1 MTDVGGGAW
10 RVERGPRPESSI
22 RPPPYPLSLL
32 REGQIFLNILQVSST
47 KTEKTEPPGSHP
59 GCWVE
64 WKRMAGFTDIV
75 TRALIASALLC
86 AAANASEMSRQE
98 REAYLR
104 SAKIVSMKDVGEG
117 ATHPIKVKMD
127 DGITKMKAIFKS
139 VDLRTKWASRF
150 GSETAKGYIDSY
162 KNEIAAYELDKL
174 LGLGMLPVTVERKI
188 KGKRG
193 SLREWVE
200 HVIPHYGHEEA
211 PPDVARMHDQMHV
224 VWLFDY
230 LIYNV
235 DRRTHNLMLGPGWAP
250 VLIDHSMGFMGHRKP
265 FRPMYRFPREVI
277 DRLRAL
283 DERTVRKALRRYLKR
298 HQIKSLMRRR
308 ETVLDSVDRQLAGR
322 DTSEVFFSLA
332 AVTQ

>member
-1 MTDVGGGAW
+1 MTG
-10 RVERGPRPESSI
+10 SI
-22 RPPPYPLSLL
+22 S
-32 REGQIFLNILQVSST
+32 IFARAILT
-47 KTEKTEPPGSHP
+47 
-59 GCWVE
+59 
-64 WKRMAGFTDIV
+64 A
-75 TRALIASALLC
+75 ALLGTM
-86 AAANASEMSRQE
+86 AHAGEMTREE

-104 SAKIVSMKDVGEG
+104 SAKVVSMKDVGEG
-117 ATHPIKVKMD
+117 ATHPLKVKLD
-127 DGITKMKAIFKS
+127 DGTTQMKAIFKS

-174 LGLGMLPVTVERKI
+174 LGLNMLPVTVERKI
-188 KGKRG
+188 EGKRG

-200 HVIPHYGHEEA
+200 HVIPHYGHDEA
-211 PPDVARMHDQMHV
+211 PPDVDRMHDQMHV

-250 VLIDHSMGFMGHRKP
+250 VLIDHSLGFMDHRKP

-277 DRLRAL
+277 QRLRAL
-283 DERTVRKALRRYLKR
+283 DERAIRQALRRYLKR
-298 HQIKSLMRRR
+298 HQIKALMRRR
-308 ETVLDSVDRQLAGR
+308 QIVLEHVDHQLAER
-322 DTSEVFFSLA
+322 DESEVFFSLA

>member
-1 MTDVGGGAW
+1 MA
-10 RVERGPRPESSI
+10 RPTI
-22 RPPPYPLSLL
+22 AIALA
-32 REGQIFLNILQVSST
+32 F
-47 KTEKTEPPGSHP
+47 
-59 GCWVE
+59 
-64 WKRMAGFTDIV
+64 MA
-75 TRALIASALLC
+75 AALLC
-86 AAANASEMSRQE
+86 GTVDAGEMSRAE

-117 ATHPIKVKMD
+117 ATHPIKVKLD
-127 DGITKMKAIFKS
+127 DGTTRMKAIYKS

-174 LGLGMLPVTVERKI
+174 LGLNMLPVIVERKI

-200 HVIPHYGHEEA
+200 HVIPHYGHEEPA
-211 PPDVARMHDQMHV
+211 PDVDRMRDQMHA

-230 LIYNV
+230 LICNV
-235 DRRTHNLMLGPGWAP
+235 DRRTHNLMVGPGWDP
-250 VLIDHSMGFMGHRKP
+250 VLIDHSMGFMDYQKP

-277 DRLRAL
+277 ERLRAL
-283 DERTVRKALRRYLKR
+283 DERTIRKALRRYLKR
-298 HQIKSLMRRR
+298 DQIKALMRRR
-308 ETVLDSVDRQLAGR
+308 QIVLEHVDRQLAER
-322 DTSEVFFSLA
+322 DEAEVFFSLA